1 MIAVTQSGETAD
13 TIAPTRWARERGCPI
28 VAVTNTMGS
37 AITREADAV
46 MFLQAGPEIAVAASK
61 TFVTQVTTLIVL
73 AAAIAKA
80 RGSMGEAQELEL
92 GRALRALPD
101 AAARTLEANPAINE
115 VARRYVNSRGFMFI
129 GRGYTLPAAL
139 EGALKLKE
147 ISYIHAE
154 GYAAGELKHGP
165 ISLLDAEC
173 PLVSIATKSP
183 TYDKLMSNVM
193 EGRARD
199 ARVIAVAT
207 EGDAAIHRFA
217 DDVLWVAD
225 THEALSAGARGD
237 PAPAVRLLHGGR
249 PGHGRRPAAQPGEV
263 GDGGVGMARPG
274 PAADPVV
281 PAGIVPPGTTEL
293 GIDIIKVDRIA
304 HTIERFGER
313 FSRRVLTDAE
323 RRYVRNRPENFAGR
337 WAAKEA
343 VSKVLGLGVRGVG
356 WTEIEIERLPTGQPN
371 VRLNGR
377 AAKRAEQLGMGR
389 IAVSISHEAEY
400 AVAVAFGVR
409 TAGGRYVFP
418 LDIDDRLDDR
428 ERQLMARFERMRE
441 IHEATQALAV
451 EVAAADGDA
460 GDD

>member
-1 MIAVTQSGETAD
+1 
-13 TIAPTRWARERGCPI
+13 
-28 VAVTNTMGS
+28 
-37 AITREADAV
+37 
-46 MFLQAGPEIAVAASK
+46 
-61 TFVTQVTTLIVL
+61 
-73 AAAIAKA
+73 
-80 RGSMGEAQELEL
+80 
-92 GRALRALPD
+92 
-101 AAARTLEANPAINE
+101 
-115 VARRYVNSRGFMFI
+115 
-129 GRGYTLPAAL
+129 
-139 EGALKLKE
+139 
-147 ISYIHAE
+147 
-154 GYAAGELKHGP
+154 
-165 ISLLDAEC
+165 
-173 PLVSIATKSP
+173 
-183 TYDKLMSNVM
+183 
-193 EGRARD
+193 
-199 ARVIAVAT
+199 
-207 EGDAAIHRFA
+207 
-217 DDVLWVAD
+217 
-225 THEALSAGARGD
+225 
-237 PAPAVRLLHGGR
+237 
-249 PGHGRRPAAQPGEV
+249 
-263 GDGGVGMARPG
+263 MARPG

-304 HTIERFGER
+304 HTIERFGDR
-313 FSRRVLTDAE
+313 FARRVLTDAE

-377 AAKRAEQLGMGR
+377 AARRAEQLGMGR

-460 GDD
+460 TDD